1 MSSAEKK
8 TREVT
13 VAHSPD
19 SDDAF
24 MFYGF
29 VKGAVKL
36 DGYEF
41 VEVVEDIESLN
52 KRAMKSELEVTAL
65 SAHAYALV
73 SEKYYVLSSGAS
85 MGRGYGPMV
94 VARKSIRAEELKG
107 KLIAIPGKLTTAY
120 LLLRAA
126 LGDFRAVEIKFDQI
140 MDAVLRGEVDAG
152 LLIHEGQLTY
162 RSKNLV
168 NVLDLWAWWDKE
180 SGGLPLPLGLDAVRR
195 DLGLEFTRKFGQMLR
210 DSIDY
215 GMKEKTE
222 AMRFAGEY
230 ARGAPMDLVDKFV
243 LMYVN
248 DLTMN
253 MGEDGRRALEFLY
266 KRAVDVGVVDR
277 IDLQIV

>member
-1 MSSAEKK
+1 M
-8 TREVT
+8 RIRVG
-13 VAHSPD
+13 HSPD
-19 SDDAF
+19 PDDAF

-52 KRAMKSELEVTAL
+52 RRAMKSELEVTAL

-140 MDAVLRGEVDAG
+140 MDAVLSGEVDAG

-162 RSKNLV
+162 HSKNLV
-168 NVLDLWAWWDKE
+168 NVFDLWAWWEKE

-195 DLGLEFTRKFGQMLR
+195 DLGLEFTRKFGQLLR

-215 GMKEKTE
+215 GMKEKVE
-222 AMRFAGEY
+222 AMKFAGEY
-230 ARGAPMDLVDKFV
+230 ARGAPVDLVDKFV

-248 DLTMN
+248 DLTLN
-253 MGEDGRRALEFLY
+253 MGEEGRRALEFLY

>member
-1 MSSAEKK
+1 M
-8 TREVT
+8 RIRVG
-13 VAHSPD
+13 HSPD
-19 SDDAF
+19 PDDAF

-29 VKGAVKL
+29 AKGAVKL
-36 DGYEF
+36 EGYEF

-52 KRAMKSELEVTAL
+52 KRAMRSELEVTAL

-73 SEKYYVLSSGAS
+73 SEKYYVLSCGAS

-94 VARKSIRAEELKG
+94 VARQSMRAEELKG

-126 LGDFRAVEIKFDQI
+126 LGEFRAVEIKFDQI

-162 RSKNLV
+162 QSKNLV
-168 NVLDLWAWWDKE
+168 NVLDLWDWWEKE
-180 SGGLPLPLGLDAVRR
+180 SGGLPLPLGLDSVRR
-195 DLGLEFTRKFGQMLR
+195 DLGLEFARKFGQMLM
-210 DSIDY
+210 DSIGY
-215 GMKEKTE
+215 GMKEKLE
-222 AMRFAGEY
+222 AMKFAGEY
-230 ARGAPMDLVDKFV
+230 ARGAPMDLVNKFV

-248 DLTMN
+248 DLTLD

-266 KRAVDVGVVDR
+266 RRAIDVGAVDR

>member
-1 MSSAEKK
+1 M
-8 TREVT
+8 RIRVG
-13 VAHSPD
+13 HSPD
-19 SDDAF
+19 PDDAF
-24 MFYGF
+24 MYYGF

-52 KRAMKSELEVTAL
+52 RRAINGELEVTAL

-94 VARKSIRAEELKG
+94 VARKSIRADELKE

-162 RSKNLV
+162 HSKNLV
-168 NVLDLWAWWDKE
+168 NVLDLWDWWEKE

-195 DLGLEFTRKFGQMLR
+195 DLGLEFTRKFGQLLR

-215 GMKEKTE
+215 GMKEKVE
-222 AMRFAGEY
+222 AMKFASGY
-230 ARGAPMDLVDKFV
+230 ARGAPVDLVDKFV

-248 DLTMN
+248 DLTLN
-253 MGEDGRRALEFLY
+253 MGEEGRRALEFLY